1 MSPVPGPHIK
11 HPHLC
16 NALFVFGFLLQ
27 FFFLLFYQAGQA
39 PTSVHT
45 RNARVGST
53 IFFQFDSHHLCTYK
67 KACQPGA
74 IFPVGHDDLTR
85 TCAEIDVQ
93 FSIRFTFFHFEL
105 ASILFRFLSR
115 ASSIGYRLNWVQG
128 LLCKHQCP
136 YCESEASW
144 QTETDSP
151 GSDCCK
157 TGNNWADKKQ
167 TGLAVDSKCWLA
179 Q

>member
-93 FSIRFTFFHFEL
+93 FSIRFTFFPL
-105 ASILFRFLSR
+105 RAGLYSISLLIKSF
-115 ASSIGYRLNWVQG
+115 IYRLSTQLSTG
-128 LLCKHQCP
+128 
-136 YCESEASW
+136 
-144 QTETDSP
+144 SP
-151 GSDCCK
+151 
-157 TGNNWADKKQ
+157 
-167 TGLAVDSKCWLA
+167 L
-179 Q
+179 

>member
-16 NALFVFGFLLQ
+16 NALFVFGFLLY

-67 KACQPGA
+67 KTCQPGA
-74 IFPVGHDDLTR
+74 IFPVGRDDLTR

-93 FSIRFTFFHFEL
+93 LCIRFYLFSTSSWPL
-105 ASILFRFLSR
+105 SISLLIKSF
-115 ASSIGYRLNWVQG
+115 IYRLSTQ
-128 LLCKHQCP
+128 L
-136 YCESEASW
+136 S
-144 QTETDSP
+144 TT
-151 GSDCCK
+151 GS
-157 TGNNWADKKQ
+157 A
-167 TGLAVDSKCWLA
+167 L
-179 Q
+179 